1 MNYKE
6 LSKKTYF
13 KFSNKDGTD
22 HIAGDYALEEILR
35 IINRFRIA
43 DILEIGLGIG
53 SISDAV
59 FNFAEENRLAISY
72 SGTEANEHCLLQ
84 LPLNVQKFDQINLY
98 KGIIDIPQDVLF
110 DLVIIDGSDT
120 MLSEIKKHCSQNA
133 LLFIEGGRAVQ
144 IDILKELFPKMLM
157 VEIISIS
164 KPPNYLPFHQ
174 KWTEGGSLIA
184 VNPTLDQRIFVLA
197 EKVKTYSKRRIGK
210 YLK

>member
-1 MNYKE
+1 M
-6 LSKKTYF
+6 
-13 KFSNKDGTD
+13 
-22 HIAGDYALEEILR
+22 
-35 IINRFRIA
+35 
-43 DILEIGLGIG
+43 
-53 SISDAV
+53 
-59 FNFAEENRLAISY
+59 
-72 SGTEANEHCLLQ
+72 
-84 LPLNVQKFDQINLY
+84 QKFDQINLY

-133 LLFIEGGRAVQ
+133 LLFIEGGRAAQ